1 MKGPVVAPLNCDSGT
16 PRSRRTVWD
25 GKVRAA
31 MYIAALV
38 ATRHNPV
45 LEESYGWLVS
55 IGKPK
60 KVALV
65 ACMGKLLLIRG
76 VVLRH
81 RAPWRSLHV
90 LTR

>member
-1 MKGPVVAPLNCDSGT
+1 
-16 PRSRRTVWD
+16 
-25 GKVRAA
+25 
-31 MYIAALV
+31 MYMAALV

-45 LEESYGWLVS
+45 LEEFYEQLMS

-76 VVLRH
+76 AVLRH
-81 RAPWRSLHV
+81 RAPRRSLYV
-90 LTR
+90 LIR